1 MKSNQKLIFAVAAL
15 AFAGLAC
22 GVTLTLPEDAIDIGP
37 LQTDQI
43 SVSGPGA
50 AQTASVMIEFGAGDL
65 FIQPGGS
72 GALIS
77 GTASYN
83 VEGLQPEVSTS
94 GDEITIKQDTFEY
107 NITGLPNYGDVE
119 NTWDLYFNTDPVELE
134 VRSGAVKGEFEF
146 GGMALA
152 ELKVFTGASNM
163 NLNFASPNLT
173 PMSQFRMTTG
183 ASSATL
189 SGLANA
195 NFSLMN
201 FQGGIGSY
209 TLDFSGVFQRDATVE
224 VDAGLSN
231 VTINVPP
238 GIPTIV
244 NVEGA
249 LNNVV
254 VRGNWGGSGDT
265 YTLAGNGPSLVINVN
280 IGAGNLNLTN
290 DVSIEN

>member
-1 MKSNQKLIFAVAAL
+1 MKPNLKLILAISAL
-15 AFAGLAC
+15 AFASLAC

-37 LQTDQI
+37 LQTDPI

-50 AQTASVMIEFGAGDL
+50 GETASVRIEFGAGEL
-65 FIQPGGS
+65 FIHSSGS
-72 GALIS
+72 GALVS
-77 GTASYN
+77 GTATYN
-83 VEGLQPEVSTS
+83 VEGLQPEISTS
-94 GDEITIKQDTFEY
+94 GDEITIQQDTFEY

-119 NTWDLYFNTDPVELE
+119 NTWDLYFNTDPIELE
-134 VRSGAVKGEFEF
+134 VRSGAVSGEFEL
-146 GGMALA
+146 GGMAIS
-152 ELKVFTGASNM
+152 ELKVFTGASSVD
-163 NLNFASPNLT
+163 LNFATPNLT
-173 PMSQFRMTTG
+173 PMSQFRITTG
-183 ASSATL
+183 ASTATL

-201 FQGGIGSY
+201 FQGGVGSY

-290 DVSIEN
+290 EVSLEN

>member
-1 MKSNQKLIFAVAAL
+1 MKSKLIILAAAAAL
-15 AFAGLAC
+15 VFASLAC

-37 LQTDQI
+37 LETDEI
-43 SVSGPGA
+43 TVSGLGVGE
-50 AQTASVMIEFGAGDL
+50 TASVLIKFGAGEL
-65 FIQPGGS
+65 YLKPGAQ

-77 GTASYN
+77 GTATYN
-83 VEGLQPEVSTS
+83 VEDLKPEVSTS
-94 GDEITIKQDTFEY
+94 GEEITLEQDTFEY

-119 NTWDLYFNTDPVELE
+119 NIWDLYFSTDPIELE
-134 VRSGAVKGEFEF
+134 VRTGAVRGEFEF
-146 GGMALA
+146 GGLA
-152 ELKVFTGASNM
+152 ISELKVFTGASSIDM
-163 NLNFASPNLT
+163 AFSTPNLM
-173 PMSQFRMTTG
+173 PMSQFRFTTG
-183 ASSATL
+183 AASANL

-201 FQGGIGSY
+201 FQGGVGSY

-224 VDAGLSN
+224 VDAGLSS

-254 VRGNWGGSGDT
+254 VRGSWGGSGDT
-265 YTLAGNGPSLVINVN
+265 YTLAGNGASLVINVN

-290 DVSIEN
+290 EVQVEE

>member
-1 MKSNQKLIFAVAAL
+1 MKPKHTLLIAAAAL
-15 AFAGLAC
+15 AIVSLAC

-37 LQTDQI
+37 LQTDSI
-43 SVSGPGA
+43 FVAPLNPGH
-50 AQTASVMIEFGAGDL
+50 TAEVLVEFGAGDL
-65 FIQPGGS
+65 FIHPGAS
-72 GALIS
+72 GALVN
-77 GTASYN
+77 GTAAYN

-94 GDEITIKQDTFEY
+94 GDEITIKQEPFEY

-119 NTWDLYFNTDPVELE
+119 NTWDLYFNTDLVALE

-152 ELKVFTGASNM
+152 ELKVFTGASNVD
-163 NLNFASPNLT
+163 LNFATPNLT

-189 SGLANA
+189 TGLANA

-201 FQGGIGSY
+201 FQAGVGSY

-238 GIPTIV
+238 GIPTVV

-254 VRGNWGGSGDT
+254 VRGNWGGSSDT

-290 DVSIEN
+290 EVILEN